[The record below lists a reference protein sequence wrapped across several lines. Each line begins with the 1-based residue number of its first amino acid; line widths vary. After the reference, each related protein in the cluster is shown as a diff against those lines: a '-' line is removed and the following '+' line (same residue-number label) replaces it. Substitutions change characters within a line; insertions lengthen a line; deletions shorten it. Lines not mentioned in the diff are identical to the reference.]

1 MFCLGLDL
9 YSIFSMCIQYVF
21 LANYIILI
29 TVMVFVLSFISS
41 IYYQRRGVA
50 IVHGNWSSMY
60 IKNWNNGNN
69 CHRLMLALITSHK
82 LFTLGIGY
90 LHSEESH
97 FKQLHNVKMLL
108 FYYTRTQVLHK
119 SVCFGR
125 IRLARRVFV
134 NEISC

>member
-50 IVHGNWSSMY
+50 IVHGN
-60 IKNWNNGNN
+60 
-69 CHRLMLALITSHK
+69 
-82 LFTLGIGY
+82 
-90 LHSEESH
+90 
-97 FKQLHNVKMLL
+97 
-108 FYYTRTQVLHK
+108 
-119 SVCFGR
+119 
-125 IRLARRVFV
+125 
-134 NEISC
+134 